1 MSKQAIVA
9 LELRHAEKVIGGKL
23 SKKQAIYLFPTA
35 LLCYGLFSVPVDS
48 WLAPFFGESL
58 SVILRYV
65 IAGIIT
71 VIVMGAAAILAFI
84 PAHYVPWLKNPKPI
98 INSDPYDREV
108 MLDDY
113 LLMKFHNSHKTKLL
127 PWRGVRND

>member
-9 LELRHAEKVIGGKL
+9 LELRHDEKVIGGKL
-23 SKKQAIYLFPTA
+23 SKKQAIYLFPTS
-35 LLCYGLFSVPVDS
+35 LLCYGLFSIRFDL
-48 WLAPFFGESL
+48 WIAPFVGKSL
-58 SVILRYV
+58 SVMLRY
-65 IAGIIT
+65 GFTSFIT
-71 VIVMGAAAILAFI
+71 IIVMGTAAVLSFI
-84 PAHYVPWLKNPKPI
+84 PAHYVPWLKNPKPM

-127 PWRGVRND
+127 PWRGRRND